1 MVRWLMS
8 GVALKRV
15 GAKSA
20 VGCVFELEKC
30 SAIKWLVSVLRMTES
45 TDRNSMPK
53 KRRIN
58 PTKKI

>member
-1 MVRWLMS
+1 MS

-20 VGCVFELEKC
+20 VGCVVELDKC
-30 SAIKWLVSVLRMTES
+30 SAINWLASVLRMTES